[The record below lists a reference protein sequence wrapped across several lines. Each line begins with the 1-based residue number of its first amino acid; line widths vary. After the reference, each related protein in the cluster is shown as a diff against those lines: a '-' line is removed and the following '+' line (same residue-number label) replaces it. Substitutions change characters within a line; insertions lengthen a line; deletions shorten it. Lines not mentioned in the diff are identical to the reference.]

1 MAMFGS
7 ASEGVGTAVAFGSAI
22 LPGARTG
29 QRGGRR
35 SIGLFLLVAFVFTS
49 GCFSGY
55 GFQAG
60 GLPRHIRTAAVLP
73 FENETPLAELQA
85 ELTEVVRTQ
94 LQKRLGVRNASEAR
108 ADAIVRGTITRY
120 DPDVAVAF
128 SADPNQGSTSRR
140 KLSLV
145 VDIEIVDQLDGS
157 LIFQRKGLRGEGE
170 YSEGAEAT
178 GRRTAIDRIVA
189 QLIEGAQS
197 QW

>member
-1 MAMFGS
+1 MAS
-7 ASEGVGTAVAFGSAI
+7 YPAI
-22 LPGARTG
+22 LPGARTV
-29 QRGGRR
+29 RSGRR
-35 SIGLFLLVAFVFTS
+35 GIGLLILVALVFTS

-85 ELTEVVRTQ
+85 ELTDVVRSQ
-94 LQKRLGVRNASEAR
+94 LQKRLGVRNASEDR

-120 DPDVAVAF
+120 DPDVPIAF
-128 SADPNQGSTSRR
+128 SSDPNQGSTSRR